1 MLLSLALILITGFSL
16 SGIFN
21 RVRIPGL
28 LGMILTG
35 MVLGPYA
42 LDLISTDILNI
53 SIELR
58 QISLIVILT
67 RAGLSIDLEDLR
79 RVGRP
84 AVLMS
89 FVPATLEILAIT
101 LIAPLFFP
109 VTRIEAALMG
119 TVVAAVSPAVVVP
132 RMLHLMD
139 TGYGRARRIPHLIMA
154 SASLDAIY
162 VIILF
167 AAFMAMALGHGFSP
181 ASLLP
186 VPLAIILGLI
196 LGILAGLVLVQL
208 FKRLHMRDTIKVFI
222 TLSFAFIL
230 VTLEGTLKPYVP
242 VSGLLAVMTLGATI
256 LRFYRNLAMR
266 LLGKFSKVWVGAEIM
281 LFVLVGA
288 AVNITYLKGSSLSAL
303 ALILFALAFRIL
315 GVYLSLVKTPL
326 KGRERFFCALAY
338 LPKATVQAAIGGI
351 PLAAGIPGGEIILT
365 VAVLSILVTAPI
377 GAFGIDRGHEK
388 LLVQEEIPLPGG
400 SE

>member
-1 MLLSLALILITGFSL
+1 MLLSLALILMTGFSL

-21 RVRIPGL
+21 RLRIPGL

-154 SASLDAIY
+154 SASLDDIY

-167 AAFMAMALGHGFSP
+167 AAFMEMALGHGFSP
-181 ASLLP
+181 ASLLQ

-303 ALILFALAFRIL
+303 ALILLALAFRIL

-326 KGRERFFCALAY
+326 KGRERLFCALAY

-388 LLVQEEIPLPGG
+388 LLVQEKIPLP
-400 SE
+400 E

>member
-1 MLLSLALILITGFSL
+1 MLLSLALILMTGFSL

-21 RVRIPGL
+21 RLRIPGL

-154 SASLDAIY
+154 SASLDDIY

-167 AAFMAMALGHGFSP
+167 AAFMEMALGHGFSP
-181 ASLLP
+181 ASLLQ

-303 ALILFALAFRIL
+303 ALILLALAFRIL

-326 KGRERFFCALAY
+326 KGRERLFCALAY

-377 GAFGIDRGHEK
+377 GAIGIDRGHEK
-388 LLVQEEIPLPGG
+388 LLVQEKIPLP
-400 SE
+400 E